1 MKIANAQDAE
11 KLNEA
16 QRRRLYASCQYID
29 GLLCQ
34 LEQAFHQ
41 EDSLSPFPR
50 YVNDLNPAQMNKLK
64 DQIRRIREQLLETLA
79 WQGMKPESPSIP
91 TSRVALTSLTF
102 IDMTIEELSPRHL
115 RGCGAVPEGAID
127 GLNRVVRD
135 LRFAAG
141 AMESYLRKKIASR
154 EEELNEG

>member
-1 MKIANAQDAE
+1 MKIANMHDAE

-16 QRRRLYASCQYID
+16 QQRRLYASCQYID

>member
-1 MKIANAQDAE
+1 MKIANMHDAE

-16 QRRRLYASCQYID
+16 QQRRLYASCQYID

-154 EEELNEG
+154 EEELTEG

>member
-1 MKIANAQDAE
+1 MQDAE

-91 TSRVALTSLTF
+91 ATRVALTSLTF

>member
-1 MKIANAQDAE
+1 MKIANMHDAE

-16 QRRRLYASCQYID
+16 QQRRLYASCQYID

-34 LEQAFHQ
+34 LEQVFRQ

-50 YVNDLNPAQMNKLK
+50 YVDDLNPAEMDQLK
-64 DQIRRIREQLLETLA
+64 DQIRRIREQLLKTLA

-91 TSRVALTSLTF
+91 ATRVALTSLTF

-135 LRFAAG
+135 LRSVAG
-141 AMESYLRKKIASR
+141 AMESYLRKEMTNR
-154 EEELNEG
+154 ENELKEG